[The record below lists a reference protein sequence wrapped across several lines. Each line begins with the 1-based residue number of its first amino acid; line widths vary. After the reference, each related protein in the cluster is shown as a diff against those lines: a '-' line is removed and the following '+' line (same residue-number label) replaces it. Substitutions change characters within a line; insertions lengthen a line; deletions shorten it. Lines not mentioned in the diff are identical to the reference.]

1 MRTLSLRNVSIEIL
15 LLLRNYRWQ
24 KKNQLLE
31 LFDIYNDT
39 IIIIEISVETL
50 RNDKVRIL

>member
-15 LLLRNYRWQ
+15 LLLRHYRWQ